1 MLDYKKSF
9 GALLGNTM
17 QFYDFTLYAFLAPQI
32 KQTFFDFDNTYLSYL
47 VVFGV
52 FACGYLTRPIGAL
65 LFGYLGDKKGRSYSL
80 SMTIILATV
89 TTFLIGLIPG
99 YNALG
104 LLSPA
109 LLLLLRLIQGIAV
122 SGEEGSAVV
131 LLFERYAFQHQRII
145 GAAVLSSVFV
155 GLLLGIVVCVMTE
168 QLVSLHILNE
178 WFWRLPFL
186 LALPLGGIAAY
197 LRYYLNDFN
206 LFALAEK
213 NNLVVKK
220 PVRSLLKKYWPT
232 IIFGFFIVASYSV
245 TTSTIIVHLPYYL
258 TTILGYSQTDSLLV
272 LSLAIILMMLL
283 SPLFAK
289 FFEQFPVFEV
299 YKWALLGTI
308 VLSPWLFYMFES
320 GSMVC
325 VMISIALFSIL
336 TAIIT
341 STIFALLVTAF
352 PFGIRCSGVSLS
364 FNLSI
369 TVFSSSTPIVLLCVE
384 HHFASNYAP
393 GLYLSGLLSVFLLA
407 TSWLRRTSWVDLN
420 TTQDEA
426 LLYQTHWNNFY
437 TRVNYDNI

>member
-1 MLDYKKSF
+1 MIDYKKSF

-32 KQTFFDFDNTYLSYL
+32 KETFFDFDNKYLSYL
-47 VVFGV
+47 FVFGV

-99 YNALG
+99 YNTLG
-104 LLSPA
+104 VISPA
-109 LLLLLRLIQGIAV
+109 LLLLLRLIQGLAV

-131 LLFERYAFQHQRII
+131 LLFEKYAFKHQRII

-155 GLLLGIVVCVMTE
+155 GLLLGTFVCAITQE
-168 QLVSLHILNE
+168 LVAHHILNQ
-178 WFWRLPFL
+178 WCWRLPFL

-213 NNLVVKK
+213 NNFVVKK
-220 PVRSLLKKYWPT
+220 PINSLFKKYWPT
-232 IIFGFFIVASYSV
+232 IIFGFFVVASYSV
-245 TTSTIIVHLPYYL
+245 TTSTIIVHFPYYL
-258 TTILGYSQTDSLLV
+258 TTILGFSQTDSLLV

-289 FFEQFPVFEV
+289 FFERFPVFEV
-299 YKWALLGTI
+299 YKWALVGTI

-320 GSMVC
+320 GSMVN
-325 VMISIALFSIL
+325 VMISIAVFSIL
-336 TAIIT
+336 TSIIT
-341 STIFALLVTAF
+341 STIFSLLVTAF
-352 PFGIRCSGVSLS
+352 PFGVRCSGVSLS

-369 TVFSSSTPIVLLCVE
+369 TVFSSSTPIVLLLVE
-384 HHFASNYAP
+384 HNFVSNYAP
-393 GLYLSGLLSVFLLA
+393 GLYLAGLLSVFLLA
-407 TSWLRRTSWVDLN
+407 TSWLRKASFVNLN

-426 LLYQTHWNNFY
+426 LLYQKDWNNFY
-437 TRVNYDNI
+437 TRVNHDNL